1 MPLHVGRGCLPAT
14 ITNLRIN
21 CIAQSA
27 TPPEMSLWEKIKE
40 FFCSTHQ
47 TEAQECIWTICHP
60 SVGTT
65 REDVVSRFEQLRML
79 VYAGYEESIHSG
91 RHGESHFCILDADNQ
106 EILSVTLDDAG
117 NYTVNCQGH
126 NETYRFTMDIEQ
138 GEECTEHAEGASG
151 TLQVSPLPA
160 PAAPQTPAEYDAVW
174 SEWKGAAPAEE
185 LRGRAA
191 TVQRICTCLNNGSRE
206 LNVGESG
213 LTALPDR
220 LPAHITTLVI
230 PHNNYLT
237 SLPTL
242 PSGLEVLTVEDNQLT
257 SLPTLP
263 SGLEVLTVE
272 DNQLTSLPP
281 LPSGLEV
288 LTVEDNQLTSLPP
301 LPAGL
306 VVLTVS
312 GNQLTSL
319 PPLPAGLQTLSVAGN
334 QLTSLPPLPAGLQML
349 LVARNQLTSLPPL
362 PAGLQMLSVAGNQL
376 TRLPPLPAGLRR
388 LLVAGNQLTSLPPLP
403 AGLQVLSVSDNQLT
417 SLPLLPAGLE
427 LLTLERNP
435 QLVRLPPLPEG
446 LQTLSVDAN
455 PQLTRLP
462 ALPSGLQRLYARNN
476 QLTRLP
482 ESITGLSSEASVNL
496 EGNPLSERTLQALRE
511 ITSAPGYS
519 GPRIL
524 FDMAGASAPREAR
537 ALHLAAAGWLVPARE
552 GEPAPADRWHM
563 FGQEDN
569 AAAFSLFL
577 DRLSETENF
586 MKDAGFKAQ
595 ISSWLVQ
602 LAEDEALRAKTFAMA
617 TEATAS
623 CQDRVTLALHQMK
636 NVQLV
641 HDAEKGQYD
650 NNLAA
655 LVATGREMFR
665 LEKLEQ
671 IAREKAGT
679 LALADDVEVYLAYQN
694 KLKKALGLTS
704 VTAEMRFFGVSGVT
718 VSDLQAAELQVKA
731 AEKSELREWIL
742 QWGPLHSV
750 LERKAPERVNA
761 LREKQI
767 SDYEETYRMLSDTEL
782 RPFGLVG
789 NTDAERTIGARA
801 MESAKKT
808 FLDGLRPLVEE
819 MLGSYLAP

>member
-1 MPLHVGRGCLPAT
+1 MPLHVGSGCLPAT

-47 TEAQECIWTICHP
+47 TEALECIWTICHP

-79 VYAGYEESIHSG
+79 AYAGYEESIHSG

-151 TLQVSPLPA
+151 TLQVSPLPD
-160 PAAPQTPAEYDAVW
+160 PAAPQTPAAYDAVW
-174 SEWKGAAPAEE
+174 SEWKRAAPAEE

-213 LTALPDR
+213 LTALPDC
-220 LPAHITTLVI
+220 LPTHITTLVI

-237 SLPTL
+237 SLPT
-242 PSGLEVLTVEDNQLT
+242 
-257 SLPTLP
+257 
-263 SGLEVLTVE
+263 
-272 DNQLTSLPP
+272 

-319 PPLPAGLQTLSVAGN
+319 PPLPAGLQTLS
-334 QLTSLPPLPAGLQML
+334 
-349 LVARNQLTSLPPL
+349 
-362 PAGLQMLSVAGNQL
+362 
-376 TRLPPLPAGLRR
+376 
-388 LLVAGNQLTSLPPLP
+388 VAGNQLTSLPPLP

>member
-1 MPLHVGRGCLPAT
+1 MPLHVGSGCLPAT
-14 ITNLRIN
+14 ITNLRIS

-47 TEAQECIWTICHP
+47 TEALECIWTICHP

-65 REDVVSRFEQLRML
+65 REDVVSRFEQLRMFA
-79 VYAGYEESIHSG
+79 YAGYEESIHSG

-160 PAAPQTPAEYDAVW
+160 PAAPQTPAAYDAVW
-174 SEWKGAAPAEE
+174 SEWKRAAPAEE

-213 LTALPDR
+213 LTALPDC

-230 PHNNYLT
+230 PHNNY
-237 SLPTL
+237 
-242 PSGLEVLTVEDNQLT
+242 LT

-301 LPAGL
+301 LPAEL
-306 VVLTVS
+306 ELLTVS

-319 PPLPAGLQTLSVAGN
+319 PPLPAGLQMLSVSGN
-334 QLTSLPPLPAGLQML
+334 QLTSLPPLPAGLQTL
-349 LVARNQLTSLPPL
+349 L
-362 PAGLQMLSVAGNQL
+362 VAGNQL
-376 TRLPPLPAGLRR
+376 TSLPPLPAGLRR

-427 LLTLERNP
+427 LLTLDRNP

-482 ESITGLSSEASVNL
+482 ESITGLSSEAIVNL
-496 EGNPLSERTLQALRE
+496 YGNPLSERTLQALQN

-524 FDMAGASAPREAR
+524 FDMAGASTPREAR
-537 ALHLAAAGWLVPARE
+537 ALHLAAADWLVPARE

-577 DRLSETENF
+577 DRLGETENCI
-586 MKDAGFKAQ
+586 KDAGFKAQ

-602 LAEDEALRAKTFAMA
+602 LAKDEALRAKTFAMA

-641 HDAEKGQYD
+641 HDAEKGEYD
-650 NNLAA
+650 NNLVV

-679 LALADDVEVYLAYQN
+679 LALVDEIEVWLAYQN
-694 KLKKALGLTS
+694 KLKKSLGLTS

-731 AEKSELREWIL
+731 AEKSEFREWIL
-742 QWGPLHSV
+742 QWGPLHGV

-819 MLGSYLAP
+819 MLGSYLAS

>member
-1 MPLHVGRGCLPAT
+1 MPLHVGSGCLPAT

-151 TLQVSPLPA
+151 TLQVSPLPD
-160 PAAPQTPAEYDAVW
+160 PAAPQTPAAYDAVW
-174 SEWKGAAPAEE
+174 SEWKRAAPAEE

-213 LTALPDR
+213 LTALPDC

-230 PHNNYLT
+230 PHNNY
-237 SLPTL
+237 
-242 PSGLEVLTVEDNQLT
+242 LT

-349 LVARNQLTSLPPL
+349 LVAGNQLTRLPPL
-362 PAGLQMLSVAGNQL
+362 PAGLRRLLVAGNQL

>member
-257 SLPTLP
+257 SLP
-263 SGLEVLTVE
+263 
-272 DNQLTSLPP
+272 P

-319 PPLPAGLQTLSVAGN
+319 PPLPAGLQTLLVAGN

>member
-79 VYAGYEESIHSG
+79 TYAGYEESIHSG

-117 NYTVNCQGH
+117 NHTVNCQGH

-257 SLPTLP
+257 SLP
-263 SGLEVLTVE
+263 
-272 DNQLTSLPP
+272 
-281 LPSGLEV
+281 
-288 LTVEDNQLTSLPP
+288 
-301 LPAGL
+301 
-306 VVLTVS
+306 
-312 GNQLTSL
+312 
-319 PPLPAGLQTLSVAGN
+319 
-334 QLTSLPPLPAGLQML
+334 
-349 LVARNQLTSLPPL
+349 
-362 PAGLQMLSVAGNQL
+362 
-376 TRLPPLPAGLRR
+376 
-388 LLVAGNQLTSLPPLP
+388 
-403 AGLQVLSVSDNQLT
+403 
-417 SLPLLPAGLE
+417 
-427 LLTLERNP
+427 
-435 QLVRLPPLPEG
+435 
-446 LQTLSVDAN
+446 
-455 PQLTRLP
+455 
-462 ALPSGLQRLYARNN
+462 
-476 QLTRLP
+476 

-496 EGNPLSERTLQALRE
+496 EGNPLSERTLQALQN

>member
-1 MPLHVGRGCLPAT
+1 M
-14 ITNLRIN
+14 TNLRIN

-47 TEAQECIWTICHP
+47 TEALECIWTICHP

-79 VYAGYEESIHSG
+79 AYAGYEESIHSG

-160 PAAPQTPAEYDAVW
+160 PAAPQTPAAYDAVW
-174 SEWKGAAPAEE
+174 SEWKRAAPAEE

-213 LTALPDR
+213 LTALPDC
-220 LPAHITTLVI
+220 LPTHITTLVI
-230 PHNNYLT
+230 PHNNY
-237 SLPTL
+237 
-242 PSGLEVLTVEDNQLT
+242 LT

-301 LPAGL
+301 LPAEL
-306 VVLTVS
+306 ELLTVS

-319 PPLPAGLQTLSVAGN
+319 PPLPAGLQMLSVSGN
-334 QLTSLPPLPAGLQML
+334 QLTSLPPLPAGLQTL
-349 LVARNQLTSLPPL
+349 L
-362 PAGLQMLSVAGNQL
+362 VAGNQL
-376 TRLPPLPAGLRR
+376 TSLPPLPAGLRR

-427 LLTLERNP
+427 LLTLDRNP

-482 ESITGLSSEASVNL
+482 ESITGLSSEAIVNL
-496 EGNPLSERTLQALRE
+496 YGNPLSERTLQALQN

-524 FDMAGASAPREAR
+524 FDMAGASTPREAR
-537 ALHLAAAGWLVPARE
+537 ALHLAAADWLVPAWE

-577 DRLSETENF
+577 DRLGETENCI
-586 MKDAGFKAQ
+586 KDAGFKAQ

-602 LAEDEALRAKTFAMA
+602 LAKDEVLRAKTFAMA

-671 IAREKAGT
+671 IAREKVRT
-679 LALADDVEVYLAYQN
+679 LALVDEIEVWLAYQN
-694 KLKKALGLTS
+694 KLKKSLGLTS
-704 VTAEMRFFGVSGVT
+704 VTAEMRFFRISGVT

-731 AEKSELREWIL
+731 AEKSEFREWIL

-782 RPFGLVG
+782 RPSGLVG

-819 MLGSYLAP
+819 MLGSYLNVQWRRN

>member
-1 MPLHVGRGCLPAT
+1 M
-14 ITNLRIN
+14 
-21 CIAQSA
+21 
-27 TPPEMSLWEKIKE
+27 
-40 FFCSTHQ
+40 
-47 TEAQECIWTICHP
+47 
-60 SVGTT
+60 
-65 REDVVSRFEQLRML
+65 
-79 VYAGYEESIHSG
+79 YAGYEESIHSG

-213 LTALPDR
+213 LTALPDC

-230 PHNNYLT
+230 PHNNY
-237 SLPTL
+237 
-242 PSGLEVLTVEDNQLT
+242 LT

-417 SLPLLPAGLE
+417 SLPLLPAELE